1 MTMTMTVNASHFA
14 VATEAELDAIVQDN
28 FPAGR
33 PARSAVYHEGLRAK
47 LCARLQGK
55 FPSCPYLHGSTE
67 LDAYFAGYDEG
78 TRILRFRD
86 TFGA

>member
-1 MTMTMTVNASHFA
+1 MTMTVNASIFV

-33 PARSAVYHEGLRAK
+33 PARSAVCH
-47 LCARLQGK
+47 
-55 FPSCPYLHGSTE
+55 
-67 LDAYFAGYDEG
+67 EG